1 MLSRTAVVI
10 PALNEERSIGKVLG
24 EIPEPFSRRVVVAD
38 NGSKDNT
45 VAVARGA
52 GATVV
57 HEPQLG
63 YGAACLRAL
72 EHLKDDPP
80 EVVLFID
87 GDFSDYPSEM
97 PEVAAPLLRGEADLV
112 IGSRVLGNRE
122 KGALLPQAR
131 FGNILATFLMRVIYR
146 TRFTDLGPF
155 RGITW
160 EALERIRM
168 EDRDFGWTVE
178 MQIKAAKHNLR
189 STEVPVSYRKR
200 IGKSKVSGTVRGTFL
215 AGKKILWLIFREA
228 FSR

>member
-72 EHLKDDPP
+72 EHLKADPP

-160 EALERIRM
+160 DALERIRM

-189 STEVPVSYRKR
+189 SVEVPVSYRKR